1 MTHVVVVGA
10 GPAGAALSYLLA
22 SRGLEVTLLE
32 RQTDSAREF
41 RGEVLMPSGVE
52 VIDQLGL
59 SGPLAEVPQCIQTS
73 ISMYLNQQHVFT
85 QELSGGLFETHPARA
100 ISQPALLEML
110 IDHAAAH
117 PTFRIERGVSV
128 IQLIKNNGRVAGV
141 RTRSR
146 ENEREWSADLVIGA
160 DGRGSMIR
168 KRGEFERRRTSVPLD
183 ILWFKF
189 PLLEGWSGPRA
200 YMGRGHFFLAYQN
213 SEGLLQAAWIIRK
226 GSYGQLK
233 SRTVKEWVM
242 KMAEHVSPDLSELLL
257 DHADSVEKPILL
269 SAEADHVKNWSI
281 PGALL
286 LGDAAHSMSPV
297 GGQGVNI
304 ALRDTVVA
312 ANHLIPAL
320 HSKAP
325 EALEKALKAIEKE
338 RRKEVR
344 TIQRLQ
350 ALPPLLGFSHA
361 WWSEP
366 LRSVAS
372 TFLAHPQFRMLIG
385 PRMRAV
391 PFGVTKVKLTV

>member
-1 MTHVVVVGA
+1 MAQVVVVGA

-22 SRGLEVTLLE
+22 SRGLNVTLLE

-41 RGEVLMPSGVE
+41 RGEILMPSGVE
-52 VIDQLGL
+52 VIQQLGL
-59 SGPLAEVPQCIQTS
+59 AEPLAEVPQCTQES
-73 ISMYLNQQHVFT
+73 ISLYMNRQHIFT
-85 QELSGGLFETHPARA
+85 QELSGGLFDTHPARA
-100 ISQPALLEML
+100 ISQPALLEMF
-110 IDHAAAH
+110 IDHAAEY

-128 IQLIKNNGRVAGV
+128 TQLIEDAGRVVGV
-141 RTRSR
+141 RTRDRDS
-146 ENEREWSADLVIGA
+146 EREWAADLVIGT
-160 DGRGSMIR
+160 DGRGSTIR
-168 KRGEFERRRTSVPLD
+168 KRGQFDRRRTSVPLD

-189 PLLEGWSGPRA
+189 PLLEGWNGPRA
-200 YMGRGHFFLAYQN
+200 YMGRGHFFLAYEN
-213 SEGLLQAAWIIRK
+213 SEGMLQAAWIIRK

-233 SRTVKEWVM
+233 SRTVKQWAE
-242 KMAEHVSPDLSELLL
+242 KMAEQVSPDLSALLL

-269 SAEADHVKNWSI
+269 SAEADHVRSWSI

-304 ALRDTVVA
+304 ALRDTIVA

-320 HSKAP
+320 RSNDPGTLAT
-325 EALEKALKAIEKE
+325 ALKSIEKE

-350 ALPPLLGFSHA
+350 ALPPLFGFSHA

-366 LRSVAS
+366 LRRVAS
-372 TFLAHPQFRMLIG
+372 TLLAHQGVRMLLG

-391 PFGVTKVKLTV
+391 PFGVTEVKLNV